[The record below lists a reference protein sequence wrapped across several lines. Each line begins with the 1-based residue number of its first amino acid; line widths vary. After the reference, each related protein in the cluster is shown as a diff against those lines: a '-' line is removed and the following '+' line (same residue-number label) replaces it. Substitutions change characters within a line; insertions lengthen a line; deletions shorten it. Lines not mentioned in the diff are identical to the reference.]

1 MADLEPVSGP
11 RPSLVEAKLRMPA
24 LPELLVSRPRLE
36 RDLGLLVETSRV
48 VRVCATAGA
57 GKTTAVVQG
66 VASLARPVAWFC
78 LDEADVEPGRLI
90 LYLEAAIRCALP
102 DLAPVVEAALASGV
116 LHAEA
121 AGLLAQE
128 LGHRSSIIVIDEL
141 ERLASAPVSRAVVS
155 SFIRYASEDVTMIL
169 ISRRDVEL
177 DALTRLDIQA
187 RGELSERSLAFTARE
202 AAQTLALRGLSSVDA
217 SSVVEATGGWVAGV
231 LFDAWRSHH
240 HVGGT
245 GGEADPLYGYL
256 TAQILDPLS
265 EPERALLIETSVL
278 PAVTAEL
285 AGALG
290 IVNPGAVL
298 AALRRRHLPTVWER
312 GGVLRCHP
320 RFREYLRAEFQRL
333 DAGRRRRLYQRHG
346 EMLAEAGQSE
356 EAVDELLKA
365 GDLAAAAVQAAR
377 ALPAVIS
384 RLDFDLADR
393 WLAAL
398 SARGPFAMP
407 ELLLAQLTVAV
418 GRESFSRAVQAAD
431 ALNRL
436 AVAGPPGYAALA
448 AWSYWHVGDVDA
460 ARRCLEQATDQH
472 DRESV
477 AYLFSLMDDGRAS
490 APQPTGGPLD
500 VLALRIS
507 YARGRLWEVRNTPY
521 SGGARAATERIAAT
535 RALGDLETTQKMLDA
550 GASEIHL
557 SNLRLEGTVKAELLL
572 DLGRAREAREALAEG
587 QARVARSGSV
597 VFDMVGRLLA
607 IKLEVRSSRD
617 WRRALEIVA
626 GLEELGVMRR
636 YGYIAEQ
643 VDVWTGCALLL
654 AGRDTD
660 ALRRLRSAV
669 KSMRKADRI
678 LELPAAAVYL
688 AEAEERAGH
697 PDRAVLAADLALEAA
712 TRQGARHSL
721 LQALADVPTVL
732 AARLDLELFDGPW
745 HDLARALALRQ
756 RAPARPVAARITLQ
770 DFGTPALFADGQ
782 PRRARLSKTYLLLA
796 YMIEVA
802 RPVSRHELLEVLM
815 DGRDDDSARAYV
827 RQAVH
832 GLRQLLPADLD
843 LVGDGDFLVLSDP
856 DAAESESGVLLARL
870 ADAGRFTGAQR
881 ATALERALE
890 PYQRGPWLEGVNTSW
905 ALERRSDLERLVTDA
920 RVDMAVAAYEDGQLH
935 LADRVL
941 RRVLSDDPFRE
952 RAWRLRMRVAASQGH
967 HDELVGIFGAC
978 RASLAELGL
987 EPAYATQ
994 SLLAGL
1000 RR

>member
-1 MADLEPVSGP
+1 MADLEPVSPP
-11 RPSLVEAKLRMPA
+11 RPSLLEAKLRIPA
-24 LPELLVSRPRLE
+24 LPELLVRRPRLE
-36 RDLGLLVETSRV
+36 RDLGLLVETHRV

-57 GKTTAVVQG
+57 GKTTAVAQG

-78 LDEADVEPGRLI
+78 LDESDVEPGRLI
-90 LYLEAAIRCALP
+90 LYLEAAIRRALP
-102 DLAPVVEAALASGV
+102 DLTPVVEAALASGV
-116 LHAEA
+116 MHAEA

-128 LGHRSSIIVIDEL
+128 LRFRSPVIVIDEL

-155 SFIRYASEDVTMIL
+155 SFVRYASQDVTTIL

-177 DALTRLDIQA
+177 NALTRMDIQEV
-187 RGELSERSLAFTARE
+187 GELSERSLAFTAPE
-202 AAQTLALRGLSSVDA
+202 AAQSLALRGLSAVDA
-217 SSVVEATGGWVAGV
+217 PSVVEATGGWVAGV

-240 HVGGT
+240 HVGGD

-265 EPERALLIETSVL
+265 EPECALLIETSVL
-278 PAVTAEL
+278 PEVTAEL

-290 IVNPGAVL
+290 IVNPGDVL
-298 AALRRRHLPTVWER
+298 ATLRLRHLPAVWDR
-312 GGVLRCHP
+312 DGVLRCHP
-320 RFREYLRAEFQRL
+320 RFREYLSAELRRL
-333 DAGRRRRLYQRHG
+333 DAPRRRGLHQRYG
-346 EMLAEAGQSE
+346 EMLAQAGQSE

-365 GDLAAAAVQAAR
+365 GDLAAAASAAAR
-377 ALPAVIS
+377 ALPSVIS

-398 SARGPFAMP
+398 SATGPIAMP

-418 GRESFSRAVQAAD
+418 GRESFSEAVRVAD
-431 ALNRL
+431 ELDRL

-448 AWSYWHVGDVDA
+448 AWSYWHVGNVDG
-460 ARRCLEQATDQH
+460 ARKCLEQATDRH

-477 AYLFSLMDDGRAS
+477 AYLLSLMDDGPVS
-490 APQPTGGPLD
+490 APQPSGGPLD

-507 YARGRLWEVRNTPY
+507 YARGRLWEVGNAPY
-521 SGGARAATERIAAT
+521 SGAARAATESIAAA
-535 RALGDLETTQKMLDA
+535 RALGDLETTKMMLDLV
-550 GASEIHL
+550 ASGNRL

-572 DLGRAREAREALAEG
+572 DLGRTREAREALTEG

-607 IKLEVRSSRD
+607 IKLELRSSGH
-617 WRRALEIVA
+617 WRRALEIAA
-626 GLEELGVMRR
+626 GLEQLEVMRR

-643 VDVWTGCALLL
+643 ADVWTGYALLL
-654 AGRDTD
+654 AGRDAE

-669 KSMRKADRI
+669 ESMQRSDRI
-678 LELPAAAVYL
+678 LEMPAAAVYL

-697 PDRAVLAADLALEAA
+697 PDRAALAADLALATA
-712 TRQGARHSL
+712 TRQGSRHSL
-721 LQALADVPTVL
+721 LQSLADVPTVL
-732 AARLDLELFDGPW
+732 SARLDLELSDGPW
-745 HDLARALALRQ
+745 HDVARALALRQ
-756 RAPARPVAARITLQ
+756 RAPARPVAPRITLR
-770 DFGTPALFADGQ
+770 DFGTPAMFADGQ

-815 DGRDDDSARAYV
+815 EGRDDGSARAYV
-827 RQAVH
+827 RQVVH
-832 GLRQLLPADLD
+832 GLRQLLPTDLD
-843 LVGDGDFLVLSDP
+843 LVAEGDFLALSEP
-856 DAAESESGVLLARL
+856 DRAESESGVLLARL
-870 ADAGRFTGAQR
+870 AGAGRLSGAQR
-881 ATALERALE
+881 VTALERALE
-890 PYQRGPWLEGVNTSW
+890 PYERGPWLEGVNTNW

-920 RVDMAVAAYEDGQLH
+920 RVDMAVAAYEDGQLD
-935 LADRVL
+935 LAARVL
-941 RRVLSDDPFRE
+941 RRVLSGDPFRE

-978 RASLAELGL
+978 RASLAEVGL
-987 EPAYATQ
+987 EPADATQ